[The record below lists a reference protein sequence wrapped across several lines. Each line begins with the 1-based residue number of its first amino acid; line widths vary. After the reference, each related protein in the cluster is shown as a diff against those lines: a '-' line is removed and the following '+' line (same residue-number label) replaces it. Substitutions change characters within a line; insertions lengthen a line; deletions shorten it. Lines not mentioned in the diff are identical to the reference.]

1 MPAATM
7 FSKFKSGTATPQN
20 PIDSN
25 PIIQYFEI
33 GKQSSCA
40 GPELIWK
47 IHDAYKKSDGRVSV
61 LLLIIKYLKYHKYT
75 YIVCVVLYEALP
87 VIQMPG

>member
-61 LLLIIKYLKYHKYT
+61 LIIKYPKYI
-75 YIVCVVLYEALP
+75 YILCVV
-87 VIQMPG
+87 